1 MAVAAAA
8 AAPVASA
15 AARGRRVGG
24 RLRSGVRGRG
34 RHRLP
39 SRLPP
44 LPRGEDP
51 GRSRLLL
58 GGLPALFLPFFLL
71 P

>member
-1 MAVAAAA
+1 MAVSAAAA
-8 AAPVASA
+8 RPTAPAPVASA

-34 RHRLP
+34 RHRLL

-51 GRSRLLL
+51 GRSRLLR
-58 GGLPALFLPFFLL
+58 
-71 P
+71 